1 MLKALLFA
9 IIVTLSTTAHA
20 LSPQTTEFIKKLGYD
35 PNSSTI
41 SSISKEVINGYSLDR
56 FAQSGDEMGAREF
69 IAMRDFIRRWH
80 INHEAKYPTPYQKY
94 YLTTEESN
102 AVAEALADSVL
113 NLLNS

>member
-1 MLKALLFA
+1 
-9 IIVTLSTTAHA
+9 
-20 LSPQTTEFIKKLGYD
+20 
-35 PNSSTI
+35 
-41 SSISKEVINGYSLDR
+41 
-56 FAQSGDEMGAREF
+56 MGAREF